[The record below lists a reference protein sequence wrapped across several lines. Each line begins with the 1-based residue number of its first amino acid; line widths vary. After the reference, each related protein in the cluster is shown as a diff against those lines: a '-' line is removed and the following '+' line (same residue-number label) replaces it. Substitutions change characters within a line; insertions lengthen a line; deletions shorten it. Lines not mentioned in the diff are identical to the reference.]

1 MLDVQKVLN
10 HPYEYELNL
19 KIPDTMATDIIEPMA
34 TGKVIKDCQIVFLDG
49 FFEVLLDLR
58 LLMLRKQVK
67 LFLEIEQIEL
77 SKEVLIVNLCEHE
90 HSYTSLLNLIELL
103 GVDITSW
110 LSIIDNKIILN
121 LTDKWQVFI
130 EKYRPI
136 IDQWKTIGCT
146 KYQIENHNILLS
158 IKNV

>member
-19 KIPDTMATDIIEPMA
+19 KIPDTMATDIIKPLA
-34 TGKVIKDCQIVFLDG
+34 TGKVIKDCQIVFHDG
-49 FFEVLLDLR
+49 FFEVILDLR
-58 LLMLRKQVK
+58 LLMLRKQVR

-90 HSYTSLLNLIELL
+90 HSHTSLLSLIELL
-103 GVDITSW
+103 GIDISSW
-110 LSIIDNKIILN
+110 LSIMDNKIIFN
-121 LTDKWQVFI
+121 LTDKWQDFI

-136 IDQWKTIGCT
+136 IDQWKTIRCS
-146 KYQIENHNILLS
+146 KFQIEHHNISLS
-158 IKNV
+158 IQNV